1 MSPTSYQLLYP
12 AVYRLKRITK
22 VKVTFTKTNTFAGYL
37 NAMDTTP
44 QENET
49 SPNKTQPTTSVGGAA
64 QPATSVEDTA
74 QPSTAQSDEIQSD
87 EESSNPSHRAGFV
100 SIVGKPN
107 VGKSTLMNAL
117 VGERLSIITSKA
129 QTTRHRI
136 MGIVNGDDFQI
147 VYSDTPGLVKPQY
160 ELHQAMMRF
169 VNVALEDADVI
180 LFVTDLYEKYE
191 ADPLGDDAYV
201 QKLVNSDVP
210 VVLVMNKIDLA
221 KGSQALDKMTYWQ
234 EIVKPA
240 ESIMVSALEGLNVG
254 AVLDA
259 ILQRLP
265 EHPPY
270 FDKDQI
276 TDKPERFFA
285 AEIVRE
291 KIFMN
296 YKQEVPYSSEVVV
309 TEFKEDEQI
318 IRMRCEIYVERAS
331 QKGILIG
338 KGGAGLKKVGIQAR
352 ADLEQ
357 FFGKQVHLEQHV
369 KVVPNWRRE
378 HRKLQNFGYRS

>member
-1 MSPTSYQLLYP
+1 
-12 AVYRLKRITK
+12 
-22 VKVTFTKTNTFAGYL
+22 
-37 NAMDTTP
+37 MDTTQQDDSSSQP
-44 QENET
+44 HQAE
-49 SPNKTQPTTSVGGAA
+49 PNLAGP
-64 QPATSVEDTA
+64 
-74 QPSTAQSDEIQSD
+74 
-87 EESSNPSHRAGFV
+87 HRAGFV
-100 SIVGKPN
+100 NIVGKPN

-147 VYSDTPGLVKPQY
+147 VYSDTPGMVKPQY

-169 VNVALEDADVI
+169 VDTALEDADVI

-191 ADPLGDDAYV
+191 DDEHV
-201 QKLVNSDVP
+201 QKLMRSEVP
-210 VVLVMNKIDLA
+210 VILVMNKIDLA

-234 EIVKPA
+234 EIVKPQ
-240 ESIMVSALEGLNVG
+240 ESIMVSALEELNVA
-254 AVLDA
+254 AVLTA

-291 KIFMN
+291 KIFLN

-309 TEFKEDEQI
+309 SEFKEDDDI
-318 IRMRCEIYVERAS
+318 IRIRCEIYVERKS
-331 QKGILIG
+331 QKGIMIG
-338 KGGAGLKKVGIQAR
+338 KGGAGLKKVGTQAR
-352 ADLEQ
+352 VDLEK